1 MSKSCSIAV
10 IGQPNAGKSSFLN
23 YLMQSKLVA
32 VSHKRN
38 TTIQNIWGTFILHNV
53 EFLIIDTPGW
63 QKDAKE
69 YRLNALCASAIH
81 QADITI
87 LLIDGAKSN
96 IDALDLQ
103 ILEAY
108 PKIIPIFSKRD
119 IAINLGEKLIV
130 FCDKT
135 SFCISSKTGY
145 GIYEL
150 FEYLGNLYS
159 VERDWLNVSS
169 SIDLGQV
176 AAERTREYIF
186 KYLHQEVPY
195 CLKVET
201 TEFKFQNNE
210 YFIKQNIITPDKRYI
225 HIIIGSKGSQLKQIG
240 TSTRL
245 DLQNI
250 WKKPVHLN
258 IKVL

>member
-1 MSKSCSIAV
+1 M
-10 IGQPNAGKSSFLN
+10 
-23 YLMQSKLVA
+23 
-32 VSHKRN
+32 
-38 TTIQNIWGTFILHNV
+38 
-53 EFLIIDTPGW
+53 
-63 QKDAKE
+63 
-69 YRLNALCASAIH
+69 
-81 QADITI
+81 
-87 LLIDGAKSN
+87 
-96 IDALDLQ
+96 
-103 ILEAY
+103 
-108 PKIIPIFSKRD
+108 
-119 IAINLGEKLIV
+119 
-130 FCDKT
+130 
-135 SFCISSKTGY
+135 
-145 GIYEL
+145 
-150 FEYLGNLYS
+150 
-159 VERDWLNVSS
+159 
-169 SIDLGQV
+169 GQV